1 MKKIKIKYVDFWPS
15 LNPEDF
21 IFTKLLRKHFEV
33 EISDNPDYIFYSL
46 IGNKD
51 YLNYD
56 CIRIFYTGENWSY
69 VNILDTKSQ
78 TFLCCTSS

>member
-56 CIRIFYTGENWSY
+56 CVRIF
-69 VNILDTKSQ
+69 
-78 TFLCCTSS
+78 

>member
-56 CIRIFYTGENWSY
+56 CVRIFYTGENWSY

-78 TFLCCTSS
+78 TFL

>member
-33 EISDNPDYIFYSL
+33 EISDNPDYIFY
-46 IGNKD
+46 
-51 YLNYD
+51 
-56 CIRIFYTGENWSY
+56 
-69 VNILDTKSQ
+69 
-78 TFLCCTSS
+78 FL